1 MSNERVFQR
10 AKVLIYG
17 FGVPGCWQDWSC
29 CRGALSTFLHSNCDS
44 CPRKC
49 RAEGGNG
56 ERTLRTNPVAHSNNA
71 LQAEG
76 FKGRTNSR
84 AQADRTANFHL
95 LSLCRLSML
104 PSGNSDMGAGV
115 CCQVGASRLCLR
127 TREREKDTL
136 LSEAQVL
143 PPCQGLSRVMWHAG
157 TKASTM
163 VALGCRRWH
172 FSWLCETSARAVGF
186 MAMNTF
192 LKSALTDKILV
203 AAGE

>member
-56 ERTLRTNPVAHSNNA
+56 ERTLRTNPVALSNNA

-95 LSLCRLSML
+95 LSLCKLSVL
-104 PSGNSDMGAGV
+104 PSGNSDVGAGV
-115 CCQVGASRLCLR
+115 CCQVGASRLCLG
-127 TREREKDTL
+127 TREREKRDTL
-136 LSEAQVL
+136 LVRNSGPASLPGLVKGHVACWDQGQHHGSLGMQV
-143 PPCQGLSRVMWHAG
+143 
-157 TKASTM
+157 
-163 VALGCRRWH
+163 
-172 FSWLCETSARAVGF
+172 
-186 MAMNTF
+186 MAF
-192 LKSALTDKILV
+192 QLV
-203 AAGE
+203 V